1 MFPDSSQRRD
11 SPKMIM
17 PSVITEEILPAEDVS
32 RFSALLSGEEF
43 RRELGRLFVSQ
54 WRWGKPEE
62 VQVKPLKAH
71 KDRCTFDVRV
81 KTEQGWRSIIG
92 KVYSNDRPDVM
103 IMQKAVAQSG
113 FGPDGKFAIAQP
125 LAYVSSLRI
134 LFEEKI
140 QGKLAMEL
148 FLNGSPDEQTEAARR
163 SGKWLARFHSYAPR
177 LGRTT
182 APKELLPQISYW
194 SERIKRSGE
203 PFASKSESL
212 FRRLDSTMP
221 DSVESCCGHGSFIPE
236 HVFLN
241 GPQTIAIDLDE
252 HDVADPSRDLAW
264 FIVSLERLG
273 LKQGLSLRAHD
284 REVTAFLET
293 YVSARNLDA
302 SKQLPFFK
310 AVECLHR
317 AHRDLYKRTV
327 PIPEWS
333 EAMIDEGLSSL

>member
-1 MFPDSSQRRD
+1 MRV
-11 SPKMIM
+11 
-17 PSVITEEILPAEDVS
+17 PSVINEEILPAEDVS
-32 RFSALLSGEEF
+32 RFSAVLSGEEF
-43 RRELGRLFVSQ
+43 RKELRRLFVSD
-54 WRWGKPEE
+54 WHWGIPED

-71 KDRCTFDVRV
+71 KDRCTFEVSV
-81 KTEQGWRSIIG
+81 KTEHGWKSIVG

-103 IMQKAVAQSG
+103 ITLKAVARSG

-125 LAYVSSLRI
+125 LAYVSSLHI

-140 QGKLAMEL
+140 QGRLAMER
-148 FLNGSPDEQTEAARR
+148 FLNGSPGEQTETARR

-177 LGRTT
+177 LGKTS
-182 APKELLPQISYW
+182 APRELLPQISYW
-194 SERIKRSGE
+194 AERIKRSGE
-203 PFASKSESL
+203 PFASKCESL
-212 FRRLDSTMP
+212 LRKMDSTMP

-284 REVTAFLET
+284 REVAAFLEA
-293 YVSARNLDA
+293 YASARNLDA
-302 SKQLPFFK
+302 SKHLPFFK

-333 EAMIDEGLSSL
+333 EAMLDEGLSSL

>member
-1 MFPDSSQRRD
+1 MSV
-11 SPKMIM
+11 
-17 PSVITEEILPAEDVS
+17 PSVITEEILPADDVS
-32 RFSALLSGEEF
+32 RFSAVLFGEEF
-43 RRELGRLFVSQ
+43 RKELGRLFVSN
-54 WRWGKPEE
+54 WHWGNPEE

-81 KTEQGWRSIIG
+81 RTELGWRSIIG

-103 IMQKAVAQSG
+103 KTLEAVSQSG
-113 FGPDGKFAIAQP
+113 FGPDGEFAIAQP

-140 QGKLAMEL
+140 QGRLAMDL
-148 FLNGSPDEQTEAARR
+148 FLNGSPDEQNETARR
-163 SGKWLARFHSYAPR
+163 SGNWLARFHSYAPQ
-177 LGRTT
+177 LGKTT
-182 APKELLPQISYW
+182 APRELLPQISYW
-194 SERIKRSGE
+194 AERIERSGE
-203 PFASKSESL
+203 PFATKCESL
-212 FRRLDSTMP
+212 LRKLDSTMP

-252 HDVADPSRDLAW
+252 HDVADPGRDLAW

-273 LKQGLSLRAHD
+273 LKQGRSIRAHD
-284 REVTAFLET
+284 REVAAFIEA
-293 YVSARNLDA
+293 YRNTINFDA
-302 SKQLPFFK
+302 LNHLPFFK

-317 AHRDLYKRTV
+317 AHRDLYKRTL

-333 EAMIDEGLSSL
+333 EAMLDEGLSSL